1 MHGSARN
8 SPTTP
13 RTAPRSGPRYFP
25 REHGATAMLLA
36 PIVCAAILLRT
47 WRWAELA
54 TLTAAFSA
62 MAAKDPLVL
71 LFRQRFIWR
80 QRRSES
86 AAALRWFFGWSIL
99 FLLSAFVIVFVWPV
113 RALLAMGLGIAAYS
127 ALAIFVNVTNR
138 QRSTLFQIASAA
150 ALTSTSLATS
160 LSGISAVAPWCW
172 WLWVLLAIQAAAGIL
187 VVHARL
193 DARIALRKPSSSAA
207 RSRRAAHLAAFVLA
221 AAGFAA
227 LSFRRYILAGAL
239 LLAAFGYFYDLRRQ
253 RDSAYLQMP
262 LTQVGLR
269 ALTLS
274 SVYAALIVIALW

>member
-1 MHGSARN
+1 MTS
-8 SPTTP
+8 
-13 RTAPRSGPRYFP
+13 RTAPRHAPRYLP

-71 LFRQRFIWR
+71 LFRQRFVWR
-80 QRRSES
+80 QRRPES
-86 AAALRWFFGWSIL
+86 AAALRWFCGWSLI
-99 FLLSAFVIVFVWPV
+99 FVASALVIVAVWPV
-113 RALLAMGLGIAAYS
+113 RALLAMSLGIAAYS

-172 WLWVLLAIQAAAGIL
+172 WLWILLALQAAAGIL

-193 DARIALRKPSSSAA
+193 DARIALRSPSASAA
-207 RSRRAAHLAAFVLA
+207 RSRRAAHLAVVALA
-221 AAGFAA
+221 ATALAA
-227 LSFRRYILAGAL
+227 LFLRLPILAVAL
-239 LLAAFGYFYDLRRQ
+239 LFAAFGYFYDLRRQ
-253 RDSAYLQMP
+253 RDPAYLQMP
-262 LTQVGLR
+262 LTLVGLR
-269 ALTLS
+269 ALALS
-274 SVYAALIVIALW
+274 SVYAALLILALW

>member
-1 MHGSARN
+1 MTSRPA
-8 SPTTP
+8 
-13 RTAPRSGPRYFP
+13 PRYFP

-54 TLTAAFSA
+54 SLTAAFSA

-71 LFRQRFIWR
+71 LFRQRFVWH
-80 QRRSES
+80 QRRPKS
-86 AAALRWFFGWSIL
+86 AAALRWFCGWSLL
-99 FLLSAFVIVFVWPV
+99 FLLSALVIVFAWPF
-113 RALLAMGLGIAAYS
+113 RALFAMGLGIAAYS

-172 WLWVLLAIQAAAGIL
+172 WLWILLALQASAGIL

-193 DARIALRKPSSSAA
+193 DARIALRSPLSLASAA
-207 RSRRAAHLAAFVLA
+207 RSRRAANLAASVLA
-221 AAGFAA
+221 AAGLAALFFRHYVLACALLFAA
-227 LSFRRYILAGAL
+227 L
-239 LLAAFGYFYDLRRQ
+239 GYFYDLRCQ
-253 RDSAYLQMP
+253 REPAYLQMP
-262 LTQVGLR
+262 LTRVGLR
-269 ALTLS
+269 ALALS
-274 SVYAALIVIALW
+274 SVYAVLVILALW

>member
-1 MHGSARN
+1 M
-8 SPTTP
+8 TP
-13 RTAPRSGPRYFP
+13 RTDPRPGPRYFP

-47 WRWAELA
+47 WRWAEIA

-71 LFRQRFIWR
+71 LFRQRFVWR
-80 QRRSES
+80 QRRPES

-99 FLLSAFVIVFVWPV
+99 FLLSAVVILVTWPV
-113 RALLAMGLGIAAYS
+113 RALFAMGFGIAAYS
-127 ALAIFVNVTNR
+127 ALAIFVSVTNR

-172 WLWVLLAIQAAAGIL
+172 WLWILLALQASAGIL

-193 DARIALRKPSSSAA
+193 DARIALRSAPDSIA
-207 RSRRAAHLAAFVLA
+207 GSRRAAHLAVLA
-221 AAGFAA
+221 LAAGGLAA
-227 LSFRRYILAGAL
+227 LFARRYLVTLAL
-239 LLAAFGYFYDLRRQ
+239 LLAAFGFFYDLRRQ
-253 RDSAYLQMP
+253 RDPVYLQMP
-262 LTQVGLR
+262 LKRVGLR
-269 ALTLS
+269 ALALS
-274 SVYAALIVIALW
+274 SVYGTLLIVALW